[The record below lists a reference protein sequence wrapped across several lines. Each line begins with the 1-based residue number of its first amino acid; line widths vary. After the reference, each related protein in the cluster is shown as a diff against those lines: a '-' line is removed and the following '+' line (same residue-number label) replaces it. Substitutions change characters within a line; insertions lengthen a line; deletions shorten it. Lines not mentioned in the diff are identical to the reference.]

1 MRTSRW
7 RQQHGQRPRG
17 IEEQSMFLEYL
28 EITVI
33 GYVLPKKKN
42 NNVVTA
48 RLERKNVPKGLL

>member
-1 MRTSRW
+1 M
-7 RQQHGQRPRG
+7 QRSRG

-33 GYVLPKKKN
+33 DYILPKKT
-42 NNVVTA
+42 NVVTA